1 MYRAAPPMR
10 SSESRSFIAMVRQHP
25 SSDPRHVALLRLV
38 NTFEPLQRAI
48 YRVLQHVNFPRE
60 RVDIRRAE
68 RLRAQGH
75 SATIDVHELLRA
87 RNHEASHE
95 RNHEASHEP
104 YNAHRGESV
113 YTLQQT
119 YLENLRD
126 LLRSLQ
132 AALTGDGEAIEKVNE
147 ITQEAFRKGNN
158 TARGMLQYLGL
169 PENSAASMRLISLY
183 TNEHL
188 QDHSFYKALAEAI
201 QDMLGRW

>member
-1 MYRAAPPMR
+1 MYLSAPPMR
-10 SSESRSFIAMVRQHP
+10 SSEARSFIAMVRQHP
-25 SSDPRHVALLRLV
+25 SSDPGHVALLRLV
-38 NTFEPLQRAI
+38 NAFEPLQRAI

-75 SATIDVHELLRA
+75 SATIDVRELLHA
-87 RNHEASHE
+87 

-104 YNAHRGESV
+104 YNAHRGQSV

-119 YLENLRD
+119 YLEDLRD
-126 LLRSLQ
+126 LLHSLQ
-132 AALTGDGEAIEKVNE
+132 AALRGDGESIEKVNE
-147 ITQEAFRKGNN
+147 ITQEAFRRGNN

-201 QDMLGRW
+201 QDMLERR